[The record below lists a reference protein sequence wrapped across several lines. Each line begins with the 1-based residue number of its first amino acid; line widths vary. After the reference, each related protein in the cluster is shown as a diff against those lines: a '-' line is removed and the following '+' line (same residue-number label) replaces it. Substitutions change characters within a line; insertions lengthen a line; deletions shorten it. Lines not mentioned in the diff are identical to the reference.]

1 MWLISNSTR
10 YSLKRSS
17 NPPELSLSKTLPWN
31 LNAYCLNICY
41 LFVLISSYTGKF
53 IKLVVWTMFL
63 IQQSSSASG
72 IMCIAKDILK
82 SSSTEDPESLPPA
95 PIPFYI
101 DDTLY
106 KLSES
111 VSFLFCLCK
120 TTEIY
125 STFNF

>member
-1 MWLISNSTR
+1 
-10 YSLKRSS
+10 
-17 NPPELSLSKTLPWN
+17 
-31 LNAYCLNICY
+31 
-41 LFVLISSYTGKF
+41 
-53 IKLVVWTMFL
+53 MFL
-63 IQQSSSASG
+63 IQRSSSASG

-82 SSSTEDPESLPPA
+82 SSSTEDPESLPLV

-101 DDTLY
+101 ND

-125 STFNF
+125 SSFNF